1 MTYGSLDPLTS
12 ITFRSYKEE
21 VQTFR
26 SYKEED
32 EGNDDDDDDDIV
44 HQLHPL
50 QGGGGERMT

>member
-1 MTYGSLDPLTS
+1 MTYGSLDPLMS
-12 ITFRSYKEE
+12 I
-21 VQTFR
+21 TFR

-32 EGNDDDDDDDIV
+32 EGNDDDDDNDIV